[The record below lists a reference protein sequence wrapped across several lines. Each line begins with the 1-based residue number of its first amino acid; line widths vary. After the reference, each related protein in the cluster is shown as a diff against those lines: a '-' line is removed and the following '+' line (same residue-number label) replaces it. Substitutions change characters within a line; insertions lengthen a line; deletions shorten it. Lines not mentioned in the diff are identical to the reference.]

1 MINYNILGLS
11 ISLFERFERTH
22 TKMKITTTTTPQEC
36 KILTDDFEIEF

>member
-22 TKMKITTTTTPQEC
+22 TKMKITTTPQEC